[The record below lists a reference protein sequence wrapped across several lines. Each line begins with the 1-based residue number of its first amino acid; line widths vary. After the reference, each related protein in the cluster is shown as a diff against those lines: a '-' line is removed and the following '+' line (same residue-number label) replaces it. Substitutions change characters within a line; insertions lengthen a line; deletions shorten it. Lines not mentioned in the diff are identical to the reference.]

1 MDGGFRDGERVVIRE
16 ERILSSR
23 GEIRS
28 SLGNEL
34 PADSRLVP
42 CNYKLVRFSRGI
54 AWVRAASIG
63 SRLSRSC
70 LVRTVYISDDNDTD

>member
-34 PADSRLVP
+34 PVDSRLVP

-54 AWVRAASIG
+54 AWGMRGKHREPVITE
-63 SRLSRSC
+63 LSC
-70 LVRTVYISDDNDTD
+70 